1 MTPKRFQRSRKK
13 GAKLPA
19 GVVSVTRPGRWG
31 NPFIVRPD
39 REPGSSFKSYIC
51 VPTAEDA
58 VACFRD
64 MVEQKPAFIAEIREK
79 LAGKHLACFCRTDE
93 PCHADVLLEIANKKD
108 QPDVSKR
115 NV

>member
-31 NPFIVRPD
+31 NPFIVKPD
-39 REPGSSFKSYIC
+39 RAPGSNFKSYIC

-58 VACFRD
+58 VACFRE
-64 MVEQKPAFIAEIREK
+64 MVLSDQKFIDEIREK
-79 LAGKHLACFCRTDE
+79 LAGKHLACFCPTDQ
-93 PCHADVLLEIANKKD
+93 PCHGDVLLEIANKED